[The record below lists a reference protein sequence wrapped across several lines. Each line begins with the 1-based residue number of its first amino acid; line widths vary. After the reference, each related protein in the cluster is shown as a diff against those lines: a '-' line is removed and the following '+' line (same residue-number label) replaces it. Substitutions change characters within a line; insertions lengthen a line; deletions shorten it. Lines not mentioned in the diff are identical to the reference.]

1 MSTRTVLARGIIS
14 ACSLLAT
21 ISAAAVA
28 QPKPLG
34 PPHFRD
40 AEVHDDKLVFTF
52 PLPNREIDA
61 PKVPLLGIYAWR
73 VTIESNPK
81 VSIVLYTPT
90 PIRSNDHEEVL
101 RAAIIRRCPSTTSTV
116 EECTAPVAGHAQ
128 VNPASIR
135 MEITEQSLLSEIRA
149 RYPRTFWRIV
159 IEPGGHYE
167 VDQLEIQYRC
177 FKC

>member
-1 MSTRTVLARGIIS
+1 MTRPIALAVC
-14 ACSLLAT
+14 ALLAT
-21 ISAAAVA
+21 VSAVAAA

-40 AEVHDDKLVFTF
+40 AEVHDDRLVLTF

-61 PKVPLLGIYAWR
+61 PNPPLLGIYAWR
-73 VTIESNPK
+73 FTVESEPK
-81 VSIVLYTPT
+81 ISIVLYTPT
-90 PIRSNDHEEVL
+90 PVRSSDHEEVL
-101 RAAIIRRCPSTTSTV
+101 RVAIIRQCPSTTSPI
-116 EECTAPVAGHAQ
+116 EECTTPVEGTAK

-135 MEITEQSLLSEIRA
+135 MEITDKAVLSAIRA
-149 RYPRTFWRIV
+149 RHPRAFWRIV

-167 VDQLEIQYRC
+167 VDQLEIRYRC